1 MEWNGTMKILMG
13 SVSEMKKLIRIFFV
27 FGLLLFYQSFYQEDK
42 ASAASYDFW
51 DWSTW
56 PAVNYGSSGGFV
68 SAVQSNL
75 WASGYQ
81 TATGTVDGSFGSNT
95 RTAVRY
101 FQNLEGISADG
112 SVGPITWDAF
122 EDHVSSGFTTRTYDH
137 WQSSYYTVYYADGN
151 QVYGELDSDDQL
163 GIAYF
168 NLWRY

>member
-1 MEWNGTMKILMG
+1 
-13 SVSEMKKLIRIFFV
+13 MKKLIRIFFV

-95 RTAVRY
+95 RTAVRC
-101 FQNLEGISADG
+101 F
-112 SVGPITWDAF
+112 
-122 EDHVSSGFTTRTYDH
+122 
-137 WQSSYYTVYYADGN
+137 
-151 QVYGELDSDDQL
+151 
-163 GIAYF
+163 
-168 NLWRY
+168 